1 MMEQVDI
8 LGDDRDYSSVENDR
22 NKKETK
28 RVKLTEKSKKNVES
42 KNKFLF
48 SGAMA
53 HMETSLSY
61 EEKADKV
68 EKKLDSQDGLSL
80 EEKAILN
87 LQLTSLRSKQY
98 HYSNKAVK
106 SYNRAIAIKEFMKKN
121 VVDKFRNF
129 CLKIS
134 EKLDSFASN
143 LNVAEVNVPNVDKL
157 FNRSKEN
164 KNDIGIDFSALD
176 EEIEKSRI
184 QSNQQPV
191 VGDENIEKKVDSE
204 DSVYHFNREN
214 ITQDDI
220 GMGRQDDESEGLSE
234 NSEDVFGYFVD
245 NKNVIPTV
253 SNSANTVSSVED
265 NSMDSEVTT
274 DFSSIFASGVNG
286 NASVDEEL
294 DALCEALVRAQQ
306 DHLELKND
314 LEQQMIQKENSE
326 KEAKAA
332 ESEMLEKMK
341 AAREQLE
348 LCEAENKKLRNQQLE
363 VEKETKR
370 NLSARQAALNSIDAL
385 DKMLAGEARS
395 SGAVVSGKMRK

>member
-48 SGAMA
+48 SGAMK
-53 HMETSLSY
+53 HMQTSLDY
-61 EEKADKV
+61 EEKADKI
-68 EKKLDSQDGLSL
+68 EKKLANKDDLSL
-80 EEKAILN
+80 EETAILN
-87 LQLTSLRSKQY
+87 LQVVTLRSMQY
-98 HYSNKAVK
+98 HYNERAIK
-106 SYNRAIAIKEFMKKN
+106 SYTRAINLMEFMKNN
-121 VVDKFRNF
+121 VIVNKFKR
-129 CLKIS
+129 LGEYLS
-134 EKLDSFASN
+134 EKL
-143 LNVAEVNVPNVDKL
+143 NVSEVNVPNVDKL

-191 VGDENIEKKVDSE
+191 VGDENTEKKVDSE
-204 DSVYHFNREN
+204 DSVNHFNREN

>member
-28 RVKLTEKSKKNVES
+28 RVKLTEKSKKNIES

-68 EKKLDSQDGLSL
+68 EKKLDSQDDLSL

-106 SYNRAIAIKEFMKKN
+106 SYNRAIALKKFMEKN
-121 VVDKFRNF
+121 IVDKFRKF
-129 CLKIS
+129 YLKIS
-134 EKLDSFASN
+134 EKLDSFGAK

-176 EEIEKSRI
+176 EEIEKSKI

-191 VGDENIEKKVDSE
+191 VGDENTEKKADSE

-214 ITQDDI
+214 IIQDDI

-234 NSEDVFGYFVD
+234 NSEDVFEYFVD

-253 SNSANTVSSVED
+253 SNSANTISSVED
-265 NSMDSEVTT
+265 NSMDSEVNT

-286 NASVDEEL
+286 KASVDEEL

-348 LCEAENKKLRNQQLE
+348 IYRAKNAELRNQQIE

-370 NLSARQAALNSIDAL
+370 NISAKKAALNSIDAL
-385 DKMLAGEARS
+385 DKMLAGEAKS

>member
-184 QSNQQPV
+184 QSNQQSV
-191 VGDENIEKKVDSE
+191 VGDENTEKKVDSE
-204 DSVYHFNREN
+204 DSVYNFNREN

-253 SNSANTVSSVED
+253 SDSTNPISSVED

>member
-184 QSNQQPV
+184 QSNQQSV
-191 VGDENIEKKVDSE
+191 VGDENTEKKVDSE

-253 SNSANTVSSVED
+253 SDSTNPISSVED

-286 NASVDEEL
+286 NAIVDEEL

>member
-28 RVKLTEKSKKNVES
+28 RVKLTEKSKKNIES

-134 EKLDSFASN
+134 EKLDSFTSN

-176 EEIEKSRI
+176 EEIEKSKI

-191 VGDENIEKKVDSE
+191 VGDENTEKKADSE

-214 ITQDDI
+214 IIQDDI

-234 NSEDVFGYFVD
+234 NSEDVFEYFVD

-253 SNSANTVSSVED
+253 SNSANTISSVED
-265 NSMDSEVTT
+265 NSMDSEVNT

-348 LCEAENKKLRNQQLE
+348 IYREKNAKLRNQQIE

-370 NLSARQAALNSIDAL
+370 NISAKKAALNSIDAL
-385 DKMLAGEARS
+385 DKMLAGEAKS
-395 SGAVVSGKMRK
+395 SGAVVSGKMGK

>member
-28 RVKLTEKSKKNVES
+28 RVKLTEKSKKNIES

-68 EKKLDSQDGLSL
+68 EKKLDSQGGLSL

-106 SYNRAIAIKEFMKKN
+106 SYNRAIALKEFMEKN
-121 VVDKFRNF
+121 IVDKFRKF
-129 CLKIS
+129 YLKIS
-134 EKLDSFASN
+134 EKLDSFGAK

-176 EEIEKSRI
+176 EEIEKSKI

-191 VGDENIEKKVDSE
+191 VGDENTEKKADSE

-214 ITQDDI
+214 IIQDDI

-234 NSEDVFGYFVD
+234 NSEDVFEYFVD

-253 SNSANTVSSVED
+253 SNSANTISSVED
-265 NSMDSEVTT
+265 NSMDSEVNT

-348 LCEAENKKLRNQQLE
+348 IYRAKNAKLRNQQIE
-363 VEKETKR
+363 IEKETKR
-370 NLSARQAALNSIDAL
+370 NISAKQAALNSIDAL
-385 DKMLAGEARS
+385 DKMLAGEAKS
-395 SGAVVSGKMRK
+395 SGAVVSGKMGK

>member
-28 RVKLTEKSKKNVES
+28 RVKLTEKSKKNIES

-48 SGAMA
+48 SGVMA

-121 VVDKFRNF
+121 VVDKFRKF
-129 CLKIS
+129 YLKIS
-134 EKLDSFASN
+134 EKLDSFGAK

-176 EEIEKSRI
+176 EEIEKSKI

-191 VGDENIEKKVDSE
+191 VGDENTEKKADSE

-214 ITQDDI
+214 IIQDDI

-234 NSEDVFGYFVD
+234 NSEDVFEYFVD

-253 SNSANTVSSVED
+253 SNSANTISSVED
-265 NSMDSEVTT
+265 NSMDSEVNT

-348 LCEAENKKLRNQQLE
+348 IYRAKNAKLRNQQIE

-370 NLSARQAALNSIDAL
+370 NISAKQAALNSIDAL
-385 DKMLAGEARS
+385 DKMLAGEAKS

>member
-129 CLKIS
+129 CFKIS

-157 FNRSKEN
+157 FNRPKEN

-191 VGDENIEKKVDSE
+191 VGDENTEKKVDSE

-253 SNSANTVSSVED
+253 SDSTNPISSVED

-274 DFSSIFASGVNG
+274 DFSSIFVSGVNG
-286 NASVDEEL
+286 NTSVDEEL
-294 DALCEALVRAQQ
+294 DALCEAIVRAQQ
-306 DHLELKND
+306 DRLELKND
-314 LEQQMIQKENSE
+314 LEQQMIKKENSE

-341 AAREQLE
+341 AARELLE
-348 LCEAENKKLRNQQLE
+348 LCEAENKELRKQQLE
-363 VEKETKR
+363 VEKETKQ
-370 NLSARQAALNSIDAL
+370 NQSARRAALNSIDAL

-395 SGAVVSGKMRK
+395 SDAVVSGKMRK

>member
-184 QSNQQPV
+184 QSNQQSV
-191 VGDENIEKKVDSE
+191 VGDENTEKKVDSE

-253 SNSANTVSSVED
+253 SDSTNPISSVED

>member
-28 RVKLTEKSKKNVES
+28 RVKLTEKSKKNIES

-48 SGAMA
+48 SGVMA

-121 VVDKFRNF
+121 VVDKFRKF
-129 CLKIS
+129 YLKIS
-134 EKLDSFASN
+134 EKLDSFGAK

-176 EEIEKSRI
+176 EEIEKSKI

-191 VGDENIEKKVDSE
+191 VGDENTEKKADSE

-214 ITQDDI
+214 IIQDDI

-234 NSEDVFGYFVD
+234 NSEDVFEYFVD

-253 SNSANTVSSVED
+253 SNSANTISSVED
-265 NSMDSEVTT
+265 NSMDSEVNT

-348 LCEAENKKLRNQQLE
+348 IYIVQKRIRNIILLRRIIKSGSRKLLNIKKGHL
-363 VEKETKR
+363 
-370 NLSARQAALNSIDAL
+370 ALVPQCLIFFAQN
-385 DKMLAGEARS
+385 
-395 SGAVVSGKMRK
+395 

>member
-28 RVKLTEKSKKNVES
+28 RVKLTEKSKKNIES

-68 EKKLDSQDGLSL
+68 EKKLDSQDDLSL

-134 EKLDSFASN
+134 EKLDSFGAK

-176 EEIEKSRI
+176 EEIEKSKI

-191 VGDENIEKKVDSE
+191 VGDENTEKKADSE

-214 ITQDDI
+214 IIQDDI

-234 NSEDVFGYFVD
+234 NSEDVFEYFVD

-253 SNSANTVSSVED
+253 SNSANTISSVED
-265 NSMDSEVTT
+265 NSMDSEVNT

-314 LEQQMIQKENSE
+314 LEQQVIQKENSE

-348 LCEAENKKLRNQQLE
+348 IYREKNAKLRNQQIE

-370 NLSARQAALNSIDAL
+370 NISAKQAALNSIDAL
-385 DKMLAGEARS
+385 DKMLAGEAKS
-395 SGAVVSGKMRK
+395 SGAVVSGKMGK

>member
-1 MMEQVDI
+1 MIDQVNI
-8 LGDDRDYSSVENDR
+8 LDRYCRRSKEHESEKKR
-22 NKKETK
+22 NKKIK
-28 RVKLTEKSKKNVES
+28 FTENSNSNIKSSSN
-42 KNKFLF
+42 FLF
-48 SGAMA
+48 TGART
-53 HMETSLSY
+53 HMQTSLDY

-68 EKKLDSQDGLSL
+68 EKKLDSQDDLSL

-87 LQLTSLRSKQY
+87 SQLTSLRSMQY
-98 HYSNKAVK
+98 YYSSKAVK

-191 VGDENIEKKVDSE
+191 VGDENTEKKVDSE

>member
-28 RVKLTEKSKKNVES
+28 RVKLTEKSKKNIES

-68 EKKLDSQDGLSL
+68 EKKLDSQDDLSL

-121 VVDKFRNF
+121 VVDKFRKF
-129 CLKIS
+129 YLKIS
-134 EKLDSFASN
+134 EKLDSFTSN

-176 EEIEKSRI
+176 EEIEKSKI

-191 VGDENIEKKVDSE
+191 VGDENTEKKADSE

-214 ITQDDI
+214 IIQDDI
-220 GMGRQDDESEGLSE
+220 DMGRQDDESEGLSE
-234 NSEDVFGYFVD
+234 NSEDVFEYFVD

-253 SNSANTVSSVED
+253 SNSTNTISSVED
-265 NSMDSEVTT
+265 NSMDSEVNT

-348 LCEAENKKLRNQQLE
+348 IYRAKNAKLRNQQIE

-370 NLSARQAALNSIDAL
+370 NISAKQAALNSIDAL
-385 DKMLAGEARS
+385 DKMLAGEVKS

>member
-28 RVKLTEKSKKNVES
+28 RVKLTEKSKKNIES

-48 SGAMA
+48 SGVMV

-121 VVDKFRNF
+121 VVDKFRKF
-129 CLKIS
+129 YLKIS
-134 EKLDSFASN
+134 EKLDSFGAK

-176 EEIEKSRI
+176 EEIEKSKI

-191 VGDENIEKKVDSE
+191 VGDENTEKKADSE

-214 ITQDDI
+214 IIQDDI

-234 NSEDVFGYFVD
+234 NSEDVFEYFVD

-253 SNSANTVSSVED
+253 SNSANTISSVED
-265 NSMDSEVTT
+265 NSMDSEVNT

-348 LCEAENKKLRNQQLE
+348 IYRAKNAKLRNQQIE

-370 NLSARQAALNSIDAL
+370 NISAKQAALNSIDAL
-385 DKMLAGEARS
+385 DKMLAGEAKS

>member
-28 RVKLTEKSKKNVES
+28 RVKLTEKSKKNIES

-48 SGAMA
+48 SGVMA

-121 VVDKFRNF
+121 VVDKFRKF
-129 CLKIS
+129 YLKIS
-134 EKLDSFASN
+134 EKLDSFGAK

-176 EEIEKSRI
+176 EEIEKSKI

-191 VGDENIEKKVDSE
+191 VGDENTEKKADSE

-214 ITQDDI
+214 IIQDDI

-234 NSEDVFGYFVD
+234 NSEDVFEYFVD

-253 SNSANTVSSVED
+253 SNSANTISSVED
-265 NSMDSEVTT
+265 NSMDSEVNT

-286 NASVDEEL
+286 KASVDEEL

-306 DHLELKND
+306 DQLELKND

-348 LCEAENKKLRNQQLE
+348 IYRAKNAKLRNQQIE

-370 NLSARQAALNSIDAL
+370 NISAKQAALNSIDAL
-385 DKMLAGEARS
+385 DKMLAGEAKS

>member
-28 RVKLTEKSKKNVES
+28 RVKLTEKSKKNIES

-68 EKKLDSQDGLSL
+68 EKKLDSQDDLSL

-106 SYNRAIAIKEFMKKN
+106 SYNRAIALKEFMEKN
-121 VVDKFRNF
+121 IVDKFRKF
-129 CLKIS
+129 YLKIS
-134 EKLDSFASN
+134 EKLDSFGAK

-176 EEIEKSRI
+176 EEIEKSKI

-191 VGDENIEKKVDSE
+191 VGDENTEKKADSE

-214 ITQDDI
+214 IIQDDI

-234 NSEDVFGYFVD
+234 NSEDVFEYFVD

-253 SNSANTVSSVED
+253 SNSANTISSVED
-265 NSMDSEVTT
+265 NSMDSEVNT

-348 LCEAENKKLRNQQLE
+348 IYRAKNAKLRNQQIE

-370 NLSARQAALNSIDAL
+370 NISAKQAALNSIDAL
-385 DKMLAGEARS
+385 DKMLAGEAKS

>member
-184 QSNQQPV
+184 QSNQQSV
-191 VGDENIEKKVDSE
+191 VGDENTEKKVDSE

-234 NSEDVFGYFVD
+234 NSEDVFGYFDD

-253 SNSANTVSSVED
+253 FNSTNTISSVED

-286 NASVDEEL
+286 NTSVDEEL

-306 DHLELKND
+306 DRLELKND

-348 LCEAENKKLRNQQLE
+348 ICRAENAKLRDQQIE

-370 NLSARQAALNSIDAL
+370 NMSARQAALNSIDAL

-395 SGAVVSGKMRK
+395 SDAVVSGKMRK

>member
-1 MMEQVDI
+1 MIDQVNI
-8 LGDDRDYSSVENDR
+8 LDRYCRRSKEHESEKKR
-22 NKKETK
+22 NKKIK
-28 RVKLTEKSKKNVES
+28 FTENSNSNIKSSSN
-42 KNKFLF
+42 FLF
-48 SGAMA
+48 TGART
-53 HMETSLSY
+53 HMQTSLDY

-68 EKKLDSQDGLSL
+68 EKKLDSQDDLSL

-87 LQLTSLRSKQY
+87 SQLTSLRSMQY
-98 HYSNKAVK
+98 YYSSKAVK

-191 VGDENIEKKVDSE
+191 VGDENTEKKV
-204 DSVYHFNREN
+204 
-214 ITQDDI
+214 
-220 GMGRQDDESEGLSE
+220 
-234 NSEDVFGYFVD
+234 
-245 NKNVIPTV
+245 
-253 SNSANTVSSVED
+253 
-265 NSMDSEVTT
+265 DSEVTT

>member
-28 RVKLTEKSKKNVES
+28 RVKLTEKSKKNVEL

-48 SGAMA
+48 SGAMT
-53 HMETSLSY
+53 HMQTSLDY
-61 EEKADKV
+61 EEKADKI
-68 EKKLDSQDGLSL
+68 EKKLDNQDNLSL
-80 EEKAILN
+80 EETAILN
-87 LQLTSLRSKQY
+87 LQVVTLRSMQY
-98 HYSNKAVK
+98 YYNERAVK
-106 SYNRAIAIKEFMKKN
+106 SYTRAINLMEFMKNN
-121 VVDKFRNF
+121 VIVNKFKR
-129 CLKIS
+129 LGEYLS
-134 EKLDSFASN
+134 EKL
-143 LNVAEVNVPNVDKL
+143 NVSEVNVPNVDKL

-176 EEIEKSRI
+176 EEIEKSKI

-191 VGDENIEKKVDSE
+191 VGDENTEKKADSE

-214 ITQDDI
+214 IIQDDI

-234 NSEDVFGYFVD
+234 NSEDVFEYFVD

-253 SNSANTVSSVED
+253 SNSANTISSVED
-265 NSMDSEVTT
+265 NSMDSEVNT

-286 NASVDEEL
+286 NVSVDEEL

-348 LCEAENKKLRNQQLE
+348 IYRAKNAKLRNQQIE

-370 NLSARQAALNSIDAL
+370 NISAKQAALNSIDAL
-385 DKMLAGEARS
+385 DKMLAGEAKS
-395 SGAVVSGKMRK
+395 SGAVVSGKMGK

>member
-8 LGDDRDYSSVENDR
+8 LGDDRDYGSAENDR

-28 RVKLTEKSKKNVES
+28 RVKLTEKSKKNVEL

-48 SGAMA
+48 SGAMT
-53 HMETSLSY
+53 HMQTSLDY
-61 EEKADKV
+61 EEKADKI
-68 EKKLDSQDGLSL
+68 EKKLDNQDNLSL
-80 EEKAILN
+80 EETAILN
-87 LQLTSLRSKQY
+87 LQVVTLRSMQY
-98 HYSNKAVK
+98 YYNERTVK
-106 SYNRAIAIKEFMKKN
+106 SYTRAINLMEFMKNN
-121 VVDKFRNF
+121 VIVNKFKR
-129 CLKIS
+129 LGEYLS
-134 EKLDSFASN
+134 EKL
-143 LNVAEVNVPNVDKL
+143 NVSEVNVPNVDKL

-184 QSNQQPV
+184 QSNQQSV
-191 VGDENIEKKVDSE
+191 VGDENTEKKVDSE
-204 DSVYHFNREN
+204 DLVYHFNREN

-253 SNSANTVSSVED
+253 SDSTNPISSVED

>member
-28 RVKLTEKSKKNVES
+28 RVKLTEKSKKNVEL

-48 SGAMA
+48 SGAMT
-53 HMETSLSY
+53 HMQTSLDY
-61 EEKADKV
+61 EEKADKI
-68 EKKLDSQDGLSL
+68 EKKLDNQDNLSL
-80 EEKAILN
+80 EETAILN
-87 LQLTSLRSKQY
+87 LQVVTLRSMQY
-98 HYSNKAVK
+98 YYNERAVK
-106 SYNRAIAIKEFMKKN
+106 SYTRAINLMEFMKNN
-121 VVDKFRNF
+121 VIVNKFKR
-129 CLKIS
+129 LGEYLS
-134 EKLDSFASN
+134 EKL
-143 LNVAEVNVPNVDKL
+143 NVSEVNVPNVDKL

-176 EEIEKSRI
+176 EEIEKSKI

-191 VGDENIEKKVDSE
+191 VGDENTEKKADSE

-214 ITQDDI
+214 IIQDDI

-234 NSEDVFGYFVD
+234 NSEDVFEYFVD

-253 SNSANTVSSVED
+253 SNSANTISSVED
-265 NSMDSEVTT
+265 NSMDSEVNT

-348 LCEAENKKLRNQQLE
+348 IYRAKNAKLRNQQIE

-370 NLSARQAALNSIDAL
+370 NISAKQAALNSIDAL
-385 DKMLAGEARS
+385 DKMLAGEAKS
-395 SGAVVSGKMRK
+395 SGAVVSGKMGK

>member
-8 LGDDRDYSSVENDR
+8 LGDDRDYGSAENDR

-28 RVKLTEKSKKNVES
+28 RVKLTEKSKKNVEL

-48 SGAMA
+48 SGAMT
-53 HMETSLSY
+53 HMQTSLDY
-61 EEKADKV
+61 EEKADKI
-68 EKKLDSQDGLSL
+68 EKKLDNQDNLSL
-80 EEKAILN
+80 EETAILN
-87 LQLTSLRSKQY
+87 LQVVTLRSMQY
-98 HYSNKAVK
+98 YYNERAVK
-106 SYNRAIAIKEFMKKN
+106 SYTRAINLMEFMKNN
-121 VVDKFRNF
+121 VIVNKFKR
-129 CLKIS
+129 LGEYLS
-134 EKLDSFASN
+134 EKL
-143 LNVAEVNVPNVDKL
+143 NVSEVNVPNVDKL

-184 QSNQQPV
+184 QSNQQSV
-191 VGDENIEKKVDSE
+191 VGDENTEKKVDSE

-220 GMGRQDDESEGLSE
+220 DMGRQDDESEGLSE

-253 SNSANTVSSVED
+253 SDSTNPISSVED

-286 NASVDEEL
+286 NASVDKEL

-314 LEQQMIQKENSE
+314 LEQQMIKKENSE

-341 AAREQLE
+341 AARELLE
-348 LCEAENKKLRNQQLE
+348 LCEAENKELRNQQLK
-363 VEKETKR
+363 VEEETKL
-370 NLSARQAALNSIDAL
+370 NQSATKAALNSIDAL

>member
-28 RVKLTEKSKKNVES
+28 RVKLTEKSKKNVEL

-48 SGAMA
+48 SGAMT
-53 HMETSLSY
+53 HMQTSLDY
-61 EEKADKV
+61 EEKADKI
-68 EKKLDSQDGLSL
+68 EKKLDNQDNLSL
-80 EEKAILN
+80 EETAILN
-87 LQLTSLRSKQY
+87 LQVVTLRSMQY
-98 HYSNKAVK
+98 YYNERAVK
-106 SYNRAIAIKEFMKKN
+106 SYTRAINLMEFMKNN
-121 VVDKFRNF
+121 VIVNKFKR
-129 CLKIS
+129 LGEYLS
-134 EKLDSFASN
+134 EKL
-143 LNVAEVNVPNVDKL
+143 NVSEVNVPNVDKL

-176 EEIEKSRI
+176 EEIEKSKI

-191 VGDENIEKKVDSE
+191 VGDENTEKKADSE

-214 ITQDDI
+214 IIQDDI

-234 NSEDVFGYFVD
+234 NSEDVFEYFVD

-253 SNSANTVSSVED
+253 SNSANTISSVED
-265 NSMDSEVTT
+265 NSMDSEVNT

-348 LCEAENKKLRNQQLE
+348 IYRAKNAELRNQQIE

-370 NLSARQAALNSIDAL
+370 NISAKKAALNSIDAL
-385 DKMLAGEARS
+385 DKMLAGEAKS

>member
-48 SGAMA
+48 SGAMK
-53 HMETSLSY
+53 HMQTSLDY
-61 EEKADKV
+61 EEKADKI
-68 EKKLDSQDGLSL
+68 EKKLANKDDLSL
-80 EEKAILN
+80 EETAILN
-87 LQLTSLRSKQY
+87 LQVVTLRSMQY
-98 HYSNKAVK
+98 YYNERAVK
-106 SYNRAIAIKEFMKKN
+106 SYTRAINLMEFMKNN
-121 VVDKFRNF
+121 VIVNKFKR
-129 CLKIS
+129 LGEYLS
-134 EKLDSFASN
+134 EKL
-143 LNVAEVNVPNVDKL
+143 NVSEVNVPNVDKL

-176 EEIEKSRI
+176 EEIEKSKI

-191 VGDENIEKKVDSE
+191 VGDENTEKKADSE

-214 ITQDDI
+214 IIQDDI

-234 NSEDVFGYFVD
+234 NSEDVFEYFVD

-253 SNSANTVSSVED
+253 SNSANTISSVED
-265 NSMDSEVTT
+265 NSMDSEVNT

-348 LCEAENKKLRNQQLE
+348 IYRAKNAELRNQQIE

-370 NLSARQAALNSIDAL
+370 NISAKKAALNSIDAL
-385 DKMLAGEARS
+385 DKMLAGEAKS

>member
-121 VVDKFRNF
+121 VVDK
-129 CLKIS
+129 
-134 EKLDSFASN
+134 
-143 LNVAEVNVPNVDKL
+143 L

-191 VGDENIEKKVDSE
+191 VGDENTEKKVDSE

>member
-28 RVKLTEKSKKNVES
+28 RVKLTEKSKKNIES

-68 EKKLDSQDGLSL
+68 EKKLDSQGGLSL

-106 SYNRAIAIKEFMKKN
+106 SYNRAIALKEFMEKN
-121 VVDKFRNF
+121 IVDKFRKF
-129 CLKIS
+129 YLKIS
-134 EKLDSFASN
+134 EKLDSFTSN

-176 EEIEKSRI
+176 EEIEKSKI

-191 VGDENIEKKVDSE
+191 VGDENTEKKADSE

-214 ITQDDI
+214 IIQDDI

-234 NSEDVFGYFVD
+234 NSEDVFEYFVD

-253 SNSANTVSSVED
+253 SNSTNTISSVED
-265 NSMDSEVTT
+265 NSMDSEVNT

-348 LCEAENKKLRNQQLE
+348 IYRAKNAKLRNQQIE

-370 NLSARQAALNSIDAL
+370 NISAKQAALNSIDAL
-385 DKMLAGEARS
+385 DKMLAGEAKS
-395 SGAVVSGKMRK
+395 SGAVVSGKMGK

>member
-28 RVKLTEKSKKNVES
+28 RVKLTEKSKKNVEL

-48 SGAMA
+48 SGAMT
-53 HMETSLSY
+53 HMQTSLDY
-61 EEKADKV
+61 EEKADKI
-68 EKKLDSQDGLSL
+68 EKKLDNQDNLSL
-80 EEKAILN
+80 EETAILN
-87 LQLTSLRSKQY
+87 LQVVTLRSMQY
-98 HYSNKAVK
+98 YYNERAVK
-106 SYNRAIAIKEFMKKN
+106 SYTRAINLMEFMKNN
-121 VVDKFRNF
+121 VIVNKFKR
-129 CLKIS
+129 LGEYLS
-134 EKLDSFASN
+134 EK

-176 EEIEKSRI
+176 EEIEKSKI

-191 VGDENIEKKVDSE
+191 VGDENTEKKADSE

-214 ITQDDI
+214 IIQDDI

-234 NSEDVFGYFVD
+234 NSEDVFEYFVD

-253 SNSANTVSSVED
+253 SNSANTISSVED
-265 NSMDSEVTT
+265 NSMDSEVNT

-286 NASVDEEL
+286 KASVDEEL

-306 DHLELKND
+306 DQLELKND

-332 ESEMLEKMK
+332 KSEMLEKMK

-348 LCEAENKKLRNQQLE
+348 RYEAENERLRNQQLE
-363 VEKETKR
+363 VEKETER
-370 NLSARQAALNSIDAL
+370 NLSATQAALNSIDAL
-385 DKMLAGEARS
+385 DKMLAGEAKS

>member
-28 RVKLTEKSKKNVES
+28 RVKLTEKSKKNIES

-134 EKLDSFASN
+134 EKLDSFTSN

-176 EEIEKSRI
+176 EEIEKSKI

-191 VGDENIEKKVDSE
+191 VGDENTEKKADSE

-214 ITQDDI
+214 IIQDDI

-234 NSEDVFGYFVD
+234 NSEDVFEYFVD

-253 SNSANTVSSVED
+253 SNSANTISSVED
-265 NSMDSEVTT
+265 NSMDSEVNT

-286 NASVDEEL
+286 KASVDEEL

-306 DHLELKND
+306 DQLELKND

-332 ESEMLEKMK
+332 QSEMLEKMK

-348 LCEAENKKLRNQQLE
+348 RYEAENERLRNQQLE
-363 VEKETKR
+363 VEKETER
-370 NLSARQAALNSIDAL
+370 NLSATQAALNSIDAL
-385 DKMLAGEARS
+385 DKMLAGEAKS

>member
-106 SYNRAIAIKEFMKKN
+106 SYNRAITIKEFMKKN

-191 VGDENIEKKVDSE
+191 VGDENTEKKVDSE

>member
-8 LGDDRDYSSVENDR
+8 LGDDRDYSSVKNDR

-191 VGDENIEKKVDSE
+191 VGDENTEKKVDSE

-253 SNSANTVSSVED
+253 SDSINPISSVED

-294 DALCEALVRAQQ
+294 DALCEAIVRAQQ
-306 DHLELKND
+306 DRLELKND
-314 LEQQMIQKENSE
+314 LEQQMIKKENSE

-341 AAREQLE
+341 AARELLE
-348 LCEAENKKLRNQQLE
+348 LCEAENKELRKQQLE
-363 VEKETKR
+363 VEKETKQ
-370 NLSARQAALNSIDAL
+370 NQSARRAALNSIDAL

-395 SGAVVSGKMRK
+395 SDAVVSGKMRK

>member
-28 RVKLTEKSKKNVES
+28 RVKLTEKSKKNVEL

-48 SGAMA
+48 SGAMT
-53 HMETSLSY
+53 HMQTSLDY
-61 EEKADKV
+61 EEKADKI
-68 EKKLDSQDGLSL
+68 EKKLDNQDNLSL
-80 EEKAILN
+80 EETAILN
-87 LQLTSLRSKQY
+87 LQVVTLRSMQY
-98 HYSNKAVK
+98 HYNERAIK
-106 SYNRAIAIKEFMKKN
+106 SYTRAINLMEFMKNN
-121 VVDKFRNF
+121 VIVNKFKR
-129 CLKIS
+129 LGEYLS
-134 EKLDSFASN
+134 EKL
-143 LNVAEVNVPNVDKL
+143 NVSEVNVPNVDKL

-176 EEIEKSRI
+176 EEIEKSKI

-191 VGDENIEKKVDSE
+191 VGDENTEKKADSE

-214 ITQDDI
+214 IIQDDI

-234 NSEDVFGYFVD
+234 NSEDVFEYFVD

-253 SNSANTVSSVED
+253 SNSANTISSVED
-265 NSMDSEVTT
+265 NSMDSEVNT

-348 LCEAENKKLRNQQLE
+348 IYREKNAELRNQQIE

-370 NLSARQAALNSIDAL
+370 NISAKKAALNSIDAL
-385 DKMLAGEARS
+385 DKMLAGEAKS

>member
-28 RVKLTEKSKKNVES
+28 RVKLTEKSKKNIES

-48 SGAMA
+48 SGVMA

-121 VVDKFRNF
+121 VVDKFRKF
-129 CLKIS
+129 YLKIS
-134 EKLDSFASN
+134 EKLDSFGAK
-143 LNVAEVNVPNVDKL
+143 LNVAEDNVPNVEKL

-176 EEIEKSRI
+176 EEIEKSKI

-191 VGDENIEKKVDSE
+191 VGDENTEKKADSE

-214 ITQDDI
+214 IIQDDI

-234 NSEDVFGYFVD
+234 NSEDVFEYFVD

-253 SNSANTVSSVED
+253 SNSANTISSVED
-265 NSMDSEVTT
+265 NSMDSEVNT

-348 LCEAENKKLRNQQLE
+348 IYRAKNAKLRNQQIE

-370 NLSARQAALNSIDAL
+370 NISAKQAALNSIDAL
-385 DKMLAGEARS
+385 DKMLAGEAKS

>member
-48 SGAMA
+48 SGAMK
-53 HMETSLSY
+53 HMQTSLDY
-61 EEKADKV
+61 EEKADKI
-68 EKKLDSQDGLSL
+68 EKKLANKDDLSL
-80 EEKAILN
+80 EETAILN
-87 LQLTSLRSKQY
+87 LQVVTLRSMQY
-98 HYSNKAVK
+98 HYNERAIK
-106 SYNRAIAIKEFMKKN
+106 SYTRAINLMEFMKNN
-121 VVDKFRNF
+121 VIVNKFKR
-129 CLKIS
+129 LGEYLS
-134 EKLDSFASN
+134 EKL
-143 LNVAEVNVPNVDKL
+143 NVSEVNVPNVDKL

-191 VGDENIEKKVDSE
+191 VGDENTEKKVDSE

>member
-28 RVKLTEKSKKNVES
+28 RVKLTEKSKKNVEL

-48 SGAMA
+48 SGAMT
-53 HMETSLSY
+53 HMQTSLDY
-61 EEKADKV
+61 EEKADKI
-68 EKKLDSQDGLSL
+68 EKKLDNQDNLSL
-80 EEKAILN
+80 EETAILN
-87 LQLTSLRSKQY
+87 LQVVTLRSMQY
-98 HYSNKAVK
+98 YYNERAVK
-106 SYNRAIAIKEFMKKN
+106 SYTRAINLMEFMKNN
-121 VVDKFRNF
+121 VIVNKFKR
-129 CLKIS
+129 LGEYLS
-134 EKLDSFASN
+134 EKL
-143 LNVAEVNVPNVDKL
+143 NVSEVNVPNVDKL

-176 EEIEKSRI
+176 EEIEKSKI

-191 VGDENIEKKVDSE
+191 VGDENTEKKADSE

-214 ITQDDI
+214 IIQDDI

-234 NSEDVFGYFVD
+234 NSEDVFEYFVD

-253 SNSANTVSSVED
+253 SNSANTISSVED
-265 NSMDSEVTT
+265 NSMDSEVNT

-348 LCEAENKKLRNQQLE
+348 TYRAKNAKLRNQQIE

-370 NLSARQAALNSIDAL
+370 NISAKQAALNSIDAL
-385 DKMLAGEARS
+385 DKMLAGEAKS
-395 SGAVVSGKMRK
+395 SGAVVSGKMGK

>member
-48 SGAMA
+48 SGAMT
-53 HMETSLSY
+53 HMQTSLDY
-61 EEKADKV
+61 EEKADKI
-68 EKKLDSQDGLSL
+68 EKKLDNQDNLSL
-80 EEKAILN
+80 EETAILN
-87 LQLTSLRSKQY
+87 LQVVTLRSMQY
-98 HYSNKAVK
+98 YYNERAVK
-106 SYNRAIAIKEFMKKN
+106 SYTRAINLMEFMKKN

-191 VGDENIEKKVDSE
+191 VGDENTEKKVDSE

-253 SNSANTVSSVED
+253 SNSTNTISSVED

-348 LCEAENKKLRNQQLE
+348 IYRAKNAKLRNKQIE

-370 NLSARQAALNSIDAL
+370 NISAKKAALNSIDAL
-385 DKMLAGEARS
+385 DKMLAGEAKS
-395 SGAVVSGKMRK
+395 SGAVVSGKMGK

>member
-28 RVKLTEKSKKNVES
+28 RVKLTEKSKKNIES

-48 SGAMA
+48 SGAMT
-53 HMETSLSY
+53 HMQTSLDY
-61 EEKADKV
+61 EEKADKI
-68 EKKLDSQDGLSL
+68 EKKLDNQDNLSL
-80 EEKAILN
+80 EETAILN
-87 LQLTSLRSKQY
+87 LQVVTLRSMQY
-98 HYSNKAVK
+98 YYNERAVK
-106 SYNRAIAIKEFMKKN
+106 SYTRAINLMEFMKNN
-121 VVDKFRNF
+121 VIVNKFKR
-129 CLKIS
+129 LGEYLS
-134 EKLDSFASN
+134 EKL
-143 LNVAEVNVPNVDKL
+143 NVSEVNVPNVDKL

-176 EEIEKSRI
+176 EEIEKSKI

-191 VGDENIEKKVDSE
+191 VGDENTEKKADSE

-214 ITQDDI
+214 IIQDDI

-234 NSEDVFGYFVD
+234 NSEDVFEYFVD

-253 SNSANTVSSVED
+253 SNSANTISSVED
-265 NSMDSEVTT
+265 NSMDSEVNT

-306 DHLELKND
+306 DRLELKND

-348 LCEAENKKLRNQQLE
+348 IYRAENAKLRNQQIE

-370 NLSARQAALNSIDAL
+370 NISAKQAALNSIDAL
-385 DKMLAGEARS
+385 DKMLAGEAKS